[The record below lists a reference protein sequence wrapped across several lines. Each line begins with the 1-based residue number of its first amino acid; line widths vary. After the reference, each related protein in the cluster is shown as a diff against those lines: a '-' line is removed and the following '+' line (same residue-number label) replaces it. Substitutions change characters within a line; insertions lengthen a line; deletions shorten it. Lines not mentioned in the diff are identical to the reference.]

1 VTPNEWAAMGVAI
14 VTLISS
20 FALLMRYMVK
30 SIMRELLPN
39 SGSSMRDQIC
49 RIEARLDHLY
59 TVVVESSRN

>member
-1 VTPNEWAAMGVAI
+1 MTPNEWAAMGVAI

-20 FALLMRYMVK
+20 FALFMRFMVK

-39 SGSSMRDQIC
+39 HGTSLRDQIS

-59 TVVVESSRN
+59 DVIVESSRD

>member
-1 VTPNEWAAMGVAI
+1 MTPNEWAGIGVAT

-20 FALLMRYMVK
+20 FGMFVRFMVK

-39 SGSSMRDQIC
+39 SGSSMRDQIS

-59 TVVVESSRN
+59 TLMVEEKR

>member
-20 FALLMRYMVK
+20 FALFMRFMVK

-39 SGSSMRDQIC
+39 HGTSLRDQIS

-59 TVVVESSRN
+59 DVIVESSRD